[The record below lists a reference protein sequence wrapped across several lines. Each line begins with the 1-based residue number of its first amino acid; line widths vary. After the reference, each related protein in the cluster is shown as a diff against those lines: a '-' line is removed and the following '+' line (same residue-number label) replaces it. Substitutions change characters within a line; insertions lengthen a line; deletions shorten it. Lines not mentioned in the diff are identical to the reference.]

1 MNVLRVRCTSHE
13 KPTTHGH
20 EGCTHTTSSKI
31 FYTNA
36 PFSIN
41 SCIFMRMK
49 GMRDSVIAHSSAQT
63 SGSSQPGPLSVAN
76 TAASDS
82 HPILETLNES
92 TKWAAGT
99 IVLGTLLYRRDLL
112 SAWWVVGS
120 VLAAMLCRILKF
132 AINESRPP
140 IARKA
145 DPGMPSAHANS
156 LGYLATSVSL
166 WTLWTLSAGSSRMS
180 YPMATLA
187 FILGVPLVGM
197 FFAWLRVI
205 LGFHTKAQVVVGWL
219 VGSGFAAWWTQLG
232 VAVTLPALKS
242 HPELQ
247 WRLYV
252 ATALAVVLFLGVNLK
267 RWVNDFKARFE

>member
-1 MNVLRVRCTSHE
+1 MNVLCAGYTTHK
-13 KPTTHGH
+13 KPTTIRHNAHGQCIPH
-20 EGCTHTTSSKI
+20 RH
-31 FYTNA
+31 
-36 PFSIN
+36 SIQPYSN
-41 SCIFMRMK
+41 SPVFLCDKPLSIVAQKR
-49 GMRDSVIAHSSAQT
+49 GVIVLVHSSAQA
-63 SGSSQPGPLSVAN
+63 SGTQPDPVSVAN
-76 TAASDS
+76 RATSS

-92 TKWAAGT
+92 TKWAAGA
-99 IVLGTLLYRRDLL
+99 IVMGTLLYRRDLP
-112 SAWWVVGS
+112 SAWWIVGS

-166 WTLWTLSAGSSRMS
+166 WTLWTSLGSS
-180 YPMATLA
+180 YPNYPATLS
-187 FILGVPLVGM
+187 FVLGVPLVGM

-232 VAVTLPALKS
+232 IAAALPNLQS
-242 HPELQ
+242 HPETQ
-247 WRLYV
+247 WKLYV
-252 ATALAVVLFLGVNLK
+252 ATALAIVLFLGVNLK
-267 RWVNDFKARFE
+267 RWISDFKTRF